1 MLYSHNNRRVILKKS
16 YMDRKSILNEGFF
29 DKIRKVFGL
38 STKQEKLLRQD
49 KKIIKLIKNLNND
62 VDEFEKY
69 TQDMFKDLGINKK
82 VSITKYQLKD
92 FI

>member
-1 MLYSHNNRRVILKKS
+1 
-16 YMDRKSILNEGFF
+16 MDRKSILNEGFF

>member
-1 MLYSHNNRRVILKKS
+1 MKKS